1 MSNIG
6 DKIRYNIRDHLT
18 EREVKELLD
27 LFNKIKLDL
36 SDDSFPTR
44 TNRLEAVE
52 NMKKV
57 LEIHN
62 YEVSEYNPDK
72 GVWIEPSKSERE
84 EGKKPYKITA
94 EELSEDKHQGREE
107 IPMPFPDAR
116 DQHLINKN
124 FNKATGGK

>member
-1 MSNIG
+1 MSDYLNKKDI
-6 DKIRYNIRDHLT
+6 DNLMK
-18 EREVKELLD
+18 
-27 LFNKIKLDL
+27 LFKAIKLDL

-57 LEIHN
+57 IEIHG
-62 YEVSEYNPDK
+62 YKVVEVES
-72 GVWIEPSKSERE
+72 GSQ
-84 EGKKPYKITA
+84 EGN
-94 EELSEDKHQGREE
+94 E
-107 IPMPFPDAR
+107 IKMPFPDAR

>member
-6 DKIRYNIRDHLT
+6 DKMRYNIKDYLT
-18 EREVKELLD
+18 EKEVNKLMD

-62 YEVSEYNPDK
+62 YVISEYQPEAQD
-72 GVWIEPSKSERE
+72 
-84 EGKKPYKITA
+84 
-94 EELSEDKHQGREE
+94 EE
-107 IPMPFPDAR
+107 IKMPFPDAT
-116 DQHLINKN
+116 DQHLINRN

>member
-1 MSNIG
+1 MSREG
-6 DKIRYNIRDHLT
+6 DKMRYNIKDYLT
-18 EREVKELLD
+18 EKEVNELLD

-62 YEVSEYNPDK
+62 YVVSEY
-72 GVWIEPSKSERE
+72 EPE
-84 EGKKPYKITA
+84 TA
-94 EELSEDKHQGREE
+94 EELSQDKHQGREE
-107 IPMPFPDAR
+107 IAMPFPDAR

-124 FNKATGGK
+124 LNKATGGK

>member
-1 MSNIG
+1 MAKIG
-6 DKIRYNIRDHLT
+6 DKIRYNIKDYLSD
-18 EREVKELLD
+18 REVDKLMD

-62 YEVSEYNPDK
+62 YVISEYVPEEPKKFADALDHHQIMQK
-72 GVWIEPSKSERE
+72 GIVR
-84 EGKKPYKITA
+84 
-94 EELSEDKHQGREE
+94 
-107 IPMPFPDAR
+107 
-116 DQHLINKN
+116 
-124 FNKATGGK
+124 

>member
-1 MSNIG
+1 MSAT
-6 DKIRYNIRDHLT
+6 HLDNK
-18 EREVKELLD
+18 EVDLLMD

-62 YEVSEYNPDK
+62 YVVSEYQEEK
-72 GVWIEPSKSERE
+72 GV
-84 EGKKPYKITA
+84 
-94 EELSEDKHQGREE
+94 
-107 IPMPFPDAR
+107 
-116 DQHLINKN
+116 
-124 FNKATGGK
+124 

>member
-6 DKIRYNIRDHLT
+6 DKMRYNIKDYLT
-18 EREVKELLD
+18 EKEVNKLMD
-27 LFNKIKLDL
+27 LFDKIKLDL

-62 YEVSEYNPDK
+62 YEISEY
-72 GVWIEPSKSERE
+72 EPK
-84 EGKKPYKITA
+84 TA
-94 EELSEDKHQGREE
+94 EELSKDKHQGRLDENGMC
-107 IPMPFPDAR
+107 IGQGR
-116 DQHLINKN
+116 LW
-124 FNKATGGK
+124 

>member
-1 MSNIG
+1 MS
-6 DKIRYNIRDHLT
+6 DHLNKK
-18 EREVKELLD
+18 EVDQLME

-62 YEVSEYNPDK
+62 YDITDKVPTEPTKFTDALDHHEIMPSLVGSEMCIRD
-72 GVWIEPSKSERE
+72 RRD
-84 EGKKPYKITA
+84 TM
-94 EELSEDKHQGREE
+94 GR
-107 IPMPFPDAR
+107 
-116 DQHLINKN
+116 
-124 FNKATGGK
+124 

>member
-1 MSNIG
+1 MAKIG
-6 DKIRYNIRDHLT
+6 DKIRYNIKDYLT
-18 EREVKELLD
+18 DREVEKLMD

-62 YEVSEYNPDK
+62 YTISEYDPGK
-72 GVWIEPSKSERE
+72 E
-84 EGKKPYKITA
+84 ETTVIA
-94 EELSEDKHQGREE
+94 
-107 IPMPFPDAR
+107 DAR
-116 DQHLINKN
+116 DQHLIRQN

>member
-1 MSNIG
+1 MSRSG
-6 DKIRYNIRDHLT
+6 DKMRYNIKDYLT
-18 EREVKELLD
+18 EKEVNKLMD

-62 YEVSEYNPDK
+62 YVVSEYQPEK
-72 GVWIEPSKSERE
+72 GE
-84 EGKKPYKITA
+84 
-94 EELSEDKHQGREE
+94 
-107 IPMPFPDAR
+107 
-116 DQHLINKN
+116 
-124 FNKATGGK
+124 

>member
-1 MSNIG
+1 MS
-6 DKIRYNIRDHLT
+6 DKYSYNLTDHLT
-18 EREVKELLD
+18 NKEVDKLLD

-62 YEVSEYNPDK
+62 YEISEY
-72 GVWIEPSKSERE
+72 EPE
-84 EGKKPYKITA
+84 A
-94 EELSEDKHQGREE
+94 QDEE
-107 IPMPFPDAR
+107 IKMPFPDAR

-124 FNKATGGK
+124 LNKATGGK

>member
-1 MSNIG
+1 MSRTHL
-6 DKIRYNIRDHLT
+6 DK
-18 EREVKELLD
+18 KEIDQLMD

-62 YEVSEYNPDK
+62 YVVSEYGP
-72 GVWIEPSKSERE
+72 E
-84 EGKKPYKITA
+84 EV
-94 EELSEDKHQGREE
+94 DEE
-107 IPMPFPDAR
+107 IKMPFPDAR

-124 FNKATGGK
+124 LNKATGGK

>member
-1 MSNIG
+1 MS
-6 DKIRYNIRDHLT
+6 DHLNK
-18 EREVKELLD
+18 KEIDQLLD

-62 YEVSEYNPDK
+62 YVVSEYDPDK
-72 GVWIEPSKSERE
+72 GIWVEPSKSERE
-84 EGKKPYKITA
+84 EGKKPYKVEPKLA
-94 EELSEDKHQGREE
+94 EEMSSDKHQGRE
-107 IPMPFPDAR
+107 
-116 DQHLINKN
+116 NY
-124 FNKATGGK
+124 

>member
-1 MSNIG
+1 MSDTLN
-6 DKIRYNIRDHLT
+6 K
-18 EREVKELLD
+18 KEIDQLMD

-36 SDDSFPTR
+36 QDKSFPTR

-62 YEVSEYNPDK
+62 YVISEY
-72 GVWIEPSKSERE
+72 EPE
-84 EGKKPYKITA
+84 A
-94 EELSEDKHQGREE
+94 QDEE
-107 IPMPFPDAR
+107 IKMPFPDAR

-124 FNKATGGK
+124 LNKATGGK

>member
-1 MSNIG
+1 MSTTG
-6 DKIRYNIRDHLT
+6 DKMRYNIKDYLT
-18 EREVKELLD
+18 EKEINKLMD

-62 YEVSEYNPDK
+62 YVVSEY
-72 GVWIEPSKSERE
+72 EPE
-84 EGKKPYKITA
+84 TA
-94 EELSEDKHQGREE
+94 EELSEDKHQGRLD
-107 IPMPFPDAR
+107 PDGFYPDAR
-116 DQHLINKN
+116 DQHLINQDFK
-124 FNKATGGK
+124 KATGGK

>member
-1 MSNIG
+1 MSKTG
-6 DKIRYNIRDHLT
+6 DKMRYNIRDYLT
-18 EREVKELLD
+18 EKEVDKLMD

-62 YEVSEYNPDK
+62 YVISEY
-72 GVWIEPSKSERE
+72 EPE
-84 EGKKPYKITA
+84 TA
-94 EELSEDKHQGREE
+94 EELSKDKHQGRIE
-107 IPMPFPDAR
+107 I
-116 DQHLINKN
+116 
-124 FNKATGGK
+124 

>member
-1 MSNIG
+1 MSKTG
-6 DKIRYNIRDHLT
+6 DKMRYNIKDYLT
-18 EREVKELLD
+18 EKEVNKLMD

-62 YEVSEYNPDK
+62 YVVSEY
-72 GVWIEPSKSERE
+72 EPEV
-84 EGKKPYKITA
+84 
-94 EELSEDKHQGREE
+94 EDEE
-107 IPMPFPDAR
+107 IKMPFPDAR